1 MIRKGFLSIALG
13 SLLFSGL
20 QAREGGALVGVGGFF
35 GFDGWIRWQDSSVS
49 QKQRFGGLGG
59 SGDILLGYE
68 AIFAKWFGIRTYA
81 SFEYG
86 SFFFDGLNDLLEA
99 KRTNLFD
106 AALNLDLLFDFVSR
120 DSFSLGLFV
129 GVSGGMH
136 YWYGPLINGLQDKTT
151 RRLFGSVGLN
161 TGFSFGIASN
171 HALDVLV
178 KISFLEDLVL
188 RQGLQVGI
196 SKPYMV
202 GLRYI
207 YSFGGG
213 SF

>member
-1 MIRKGFLSIALG
+1 MIKKGFLSIALG

-35 GFDGWIRWQDSSVS
+35 GFDGWIRWQDPS
-49 QKQRFGGLGG
+49 QSPARFGGLGG
-59 SGDILLGYE
+59 SGEVLLGYE

-86 SFFFDGLNDLLEA
+86 TFFFKNAPEFLDA
-99 KRTNLFD
+99 KTTNLFD
-106 AALNLDLLFDFVSR
+106 TALNLDLLFDFVSR

-129 GVSGGMH
+129 GVSGGLH
-136 YWYGPLINGLQDKTT
+136 YWYGPLINGLQDNTT